1 MQARREAGEST
12 KNNPGKPMF
21 RTASRRTLT
30 ALVPLVALAAVS
42 SLAAQGDVTS
52 PRLYVLDGGVL
63 KSETAR
69 YRLTDADV
77 EETSLSVASYLIVHP
92 RGILMWD
99 AGAVADHERS
109 GGVGHEQHLVRRD
122 GQDRF
127 VTLAPTL
134 TSQLKSAGYEPTDV
148 THLALSHYHW
158 DHTAD
163 ANLFAHAEWLVP
175 KLEHDAMFRA
185 DPPGG
190 TRPETYSALEDSRR
204 TTLLTAPEH
213 DVFGDGTVV
222 IRQAHGHTEGHTVLY
237 VKLENTGGV
246 VLSGDLYHYPAERTL
261 NRVPTFEVSESD
273 TQAARDELEQ
283 FLRRTDSELW
293 IQHDLAAHRKL
304 KKAPDYYD

>member
-1 MQARREAGEST
+1 
-12 KNNPGKPMF
+12 MF
-21 RTASRRTLT
+21 RTTLRR
-30 ALVPLVALAAVS
+30 ALAALAALVAIAAAS
-42 SLAAQGDVTS
+42 TLAAQGAITS
-52 PRLYVLDGGVL
+52 PRLYVFDGGVL

-77 EETSLSVASYLIVHP
+77 EEVSLSVASYLIVHP

-109 GGVGHEQHLVRRD
+109 GGVGYEQRLVRRD
-122 GQDRF
+122 GQERF

-134 TSQLKSAGYEPTDV
+134 ASQLKSAGYEPADV

-175 KLEHDAMFRA
+175 KLEHDAMFRT

-190 TRPETYSALEDSRR
+190 TRPETYSALKNSRR
-204 TTLLTAPEH
+204 TTLLTAREH

-261 NRVPTFEVSESD
+261 NRLPTFEVSEAD
-273 TQAARDELEQ
+273 TQAAREELEQ

-293 IQHDLAAHRKL
+293 IQHDLVAHRKL
-304 KKAPDYYD
+304 KKAPEYYD